1 LGWSPTTDEID
12 QDRKGEIMENML
24 TSDIAKFG
32 ARERAILVELLEAW
46 GRDGLPSDFYDEDV
60 VPMFNMNSGYVFL
73 TNADYQTA
81 IMEDGKLVSHYF
93 LPYGGLEGTL
103 SELVEE
109 FEKYGD
115 SWHSDDV
122 EAFNDIKSLDS

>member
-1 LGWSPTTDEID
+1 
-12 QDRKGEIMENML
+12 MENTV

-46 GRDGLPSDFYDEDV
+46 SRDGLPSDFYDENV
-60 VPMFNMNSGYVFL
+60 QPMFNLNSGYVFL
-73 TNADYQTA
+73 TNAEYQTA
-81 IMEDGKLVSHYF
+81 MMEDGKLVSHYF
-93 LPYGGLEGTL
+93 LPYAGIEGTL

-115 SWHSDDV
+115 SWHGDDV
-122 EAFNDIKSLDS
+122 EAFNDIKSLVC

>member
-1 LGWSPTTDEID
+1 MN
-12 QDRKGEIMENML
+12 RKEKIMENML

-46 GRDGLPSDFYDEDV
+46 GRDGLPSDFDDYEV
-60 VPMFNMNSGYVFL
+60 QPMFNMNSGYVFL
-73 TNADYQTA
+73 TNAEYQTA

-93 LPYGGLEGTL
+93 LPYAGIEGTL
-103 SELVEE
+103 SELIEE

-115 SWHSDDV
+115 SWHVDDV
-122 EAFNDIKSLDS
+122 EAFSEIKLLSVGLSLDC